1 MCLRRLVC
9 VLAFLSWL
17 TCVPVA
23 AFAQASADEQAAWA
37 KADRLLAEARTRQ
50 GLLAQYTFMRE
61 ADARDRSAA
70 FRRAFGQYLSWYQSF
85 VGDYP
90 AALASF
96 PIAQRSLPD
105 DSPPPLDSPGF
116 DVRPALEAIPPLA
129 RDCRIVLFNEAHHV
143 PLTRSLTVQLLS
155 RLREEGFD
163 YFAAETL
170 DARDAQLATRGYPVH
185 ASGFYTEEPVYA
197 EMVRTALKL
206 GYKVVAYEAGANTP
220 SGEPREAAQARNL
233 YARVFAHDP
242 QARLVVNAGYSHI
255 LKSGRHLGGRSMAEY
270 LQQFS
275 GLPMLAVEQTML
287 IPHATAG
294 DDHPIYTAVMQRI
307 QPKVPVVFV
316 DAQDRPWSLRPGYD
330 VSVFFPPSEQV
341 QGRPT
346 WLSLGGLRRPFEVNG
361 RVCRRRF
368 PCLVEARYGDEG
380 ADAIPADRLVLER
393 PSAGLYRYSVPL
405 YTSAQ
410 ATPSGELYLRPGKYR
425 LTATAE
431 DGSVVSATDIVVTG
445 QGE

>member
-1 MCLRRLVC
+1 MRLRRLVC
-9 VLAFLSWL
+9 VLAFLPWL
-17 TCVPVA
+17 ACVSAA
-23 AFAQASADEQAAWA
+23 AFAQAAADEQAAWA
-37 KADRLLAEARTRQ
+37 KADRLLAEARARE
-50 GLLAQYTFMRE
+50 GLLAQYAFMRE
-61 ADARDRSAA
+61 AEARDRSAT

-96 PIAQRSLPD
+96 PIAQRALPD
-105 DSPPPLDSPGF
+105 DSPSPLDTPGLSA
-116 DVRPALEAIPPLA
+116 RPALEAIPQLA
-129 RDCRIVLFNEAHHV
+129 RDRRIVLFNEAHHV
-143 PLTRSLTVQLLS
+143 PLTRSLTVQLLA

-170 DARDAQLATRGYPVH
+170 DARDAGLATRGYPVD

-206 GYKVVAYEAGANTP
+206 GYEVVAYEAGANTP

-242 QARLVVNAGYSHI
+242 RARLVVNAGYSHI

-287 IPHATAG
+287 IPHAAAG
-294 DDHPIYTAVMQRI
+294 DDHPTYTAVMRRI
-307 QPKVPVVFV
+307 QPKAPIVFV
-316 DAQDRPWSLRPGYD
+316 DARDRPWSLRPGYD
-330 VSVFFPPSEQV
+330 VSVFFPHSERV

-346 WLSLGGLRRPFEVNG
+346 WLRLGGLRRPFEVNG

-368 PCLVEARYGDEG
+368 PCLVEARYADEG
-380 ADAIPADRLVLER
+380 ADAIPADRLLLER
-393 PSAGLYRYSVPL
+393 PSSGLYRYSVPL
-405 YTSAQ
+405 YTGAQ
-410 ATPSGELYLRPGKYR
+410 ATPSGQLYLRPDKYR

-431 DGSVVSATDIVVTG
+431 DGSVVSAVEIVVRG
-445 QGE
+445 PAN